1 MCLLVETM
9 HTKKPALTLWQEC
22 QSLILLSQTNLTF
35 DPLEGRA
42 QREEGNT
49 DNTENFH
56 WIILM
61 LKKS

>member
-9 HTKKPALTLWQEC
+9 HTKKPSYWQEC